1 MNISDALDQYRDIC
15 GDVLKR
21 YTAKL
26 NKSFKT
32 VFIET
37 LLLYMVIPRKIN
49 FTQLGRYGK
58 HCEQCFR
65 QNFTKEFDWLSY
77 NLLMSERIFGKK
89 DRKAIAIDP
98 SYISKS
104 GKRTPWIGYFWSGC
118 AGQVKRGLEI
128 MGIGLIDIDQ
138 HDCMMLKAVQSP
150 DTVTLA
156 NRGVTLN
163 DWYLKVIE
171 QYRDQ
176 LLPVSQY
183 IVADAY
189 FSKFSFTQG
198 LQKLGFHLVSR
209 LRDDSNL
216 LYLYQGEKTG
226 KKGRPKTFDG
236 KIDVSNLDYSR
247 MEKLDIYQE
256 EGELYTLIAH
266 SKALKRNIRL
276 VIWITPKGAHKLYF
290 STDTEMSG
298 KDVIQFYRTR
308 FQVEFCFRDSK
319 QFTGLCHSQARDI
332 NRLDF
337 AFNASMT
344 AVNAAKIM
352 MKENGIPFSMD
363 TLKNLMYN
371 SYILKRFFELSG
383 FKPNRKINAKLVKEL
398 IDIATYRV
406 A

>member
-15 GDVLKR
+15 SDALKI

-26 NKSFKT
+26 NKSFKI

-49 FTQLGRYGK
+49 FTQLGRYGT

-65 QNFTKEFDWLSY
+65 QNFSKEFDWLSY
-77 NLLMSERIFGKK
+77 NLLLSERIFGKQ

-128 MGIGLIDIDQ
+128 MGIGLIDIDKR
-138 HDCMMLKAVQSP
+138 DSMMLKAVQSP
-150 DTVTLA
+150 DTLTLV

-171 QYRDQ
+171 QMKGQ
-176 LLPVSQY
+176 LLSVSKY
-183 IVADAY
+183 VVADAY
-189 FSKFSFTQG
+189 FSKHSFTQG
-198 LQKLGFHLVSR
+198 LQDLGFHLVSR
-209 LRDDSNL
+209 LRDDSSL
-216 LYLYQGEKTG
+216 LYLYQGKKTG

-236 KIDVSNLDYSR
+236 KIDVSNLDDSR
-247 MEKLDIYQE
+247 MEKLDIYEE
-256 EGELYTLIAH
+256 EGKLYTLIAH

-276 VIWITPKGAHKLYF
+276 VIWVTPKGAHKLYF

-298 KDVIQFYRTR
+298 KDVIQYYRTR
-308 FQVEFCFRDSK
+308 FQIEFCFRDCK
-319 QFTGLCHSQARDI
+319 QFTGLYHSQARDI
-332 NRLDF
+332 NRLNF

-344 AVNAAKIM
+344 AVNVAKIM
-352 MKENGIPFSMD
+352 MIENGIPFSMD
-363 TLKNLMYN
+363 TLKKLMYN

>member
-1 MNISDALDQYRDIC
+1 
-15 GDVLKR
+15 
-21 YTAKL
+21 
-26 NKSFKT
+26 
-32 VFIET
+32 
-37 LLLYMVIPRKIN
+37 MVIPRKIN
-49 FTQLGRYGK
+49 FTQLGRYGT
-58 HCEQCFR
+58 HGEQCSR

-77 NLLMSERIFGKK
+77 NLLMSERAFDKQ

-118 AGQVKRGLEI
+118 GGQVKRGLEI
-128 MGIGLIDIDQ
+128 MGIGLIDIDR
-138 HDCMMLKAVQSP
+138 HECMMLKAVQSP
-150 DTVTLA
+150 DTVTLT

-171 QYRDQ
+171 QYKDR
-176 LLPVSQY
+176 LLPVSKY

-189 FSKFSFTQG
+189 FSKYSFVQG
-198 LQKLGFHLVSR
+198 LQDMGFYLVSR

-216 LYLYQGEKTG
+216 LYIYQGEKTG

-236 KIDVSNLDYSR
+236 KIDVDNLEYSR
-247 MEKLDIYQE
+247 MEKLNIYEQ
-256 EGELYTLIAH
+256 EGELYTLIAY

-276 VIWITPKGAHKLYF
+276 VIWITPKGAHKFYF
-290 STDTEMSG
+290 STDTQMSG
-298 KDVIQFYRTR
+298 RDVIQFYRTR

-319 QFTGLCHSQARDI
+319 QFTGLNHSQARNI

-352 MKENGIPFSMD
+352 MKENDIPFSVE

-398 IDIATYRV
+398 IDIATYR
-406 A
+406 AA

>member
-1 MNISDALDQYRDIC
+1 MNISDALDQYRNIC
-15 GDVLKR
+15 GDVFKR

-26 NKSFKT
+26 NKSFKI

-37 LLLYMVIPRKIN
+37 ILLYMVIPRKIN

-77 NLLMSERIFGKK
+77 NLLMSEKIFGKH

-104 GKRTPWIGYFWSGC
+104 GKLTPWIGYFWSGC

-128 MGIGLIDIDQ
+128 MGIGLIDIDK

-150 DTVTLA
+150 DTVTLTS
-156 NRGVTLN
+156 RGVTLN

-171 QYRDQ
+171 LFKEQ
-176 LLPVSQY
+176 LLSVSKY

-189 FSKFSFTQG
+189 FSKYSFAQG
-198 LQKLGFHLVSR
+198 LQDLGFHLVSR

-216 LYLYQGEKTG
+216 LYLYKGEKTG
-226 KKGRPKTFDG
+226 MKGRPKTFDG
-236 KIDVSNLDYSR
+236 KIDVSDLDYRR
-247 MEKLDIYQE
+247 MEKIDIYEE

-319 QFTGLCHSQARDI
+319 QFTGLCHSQARNI
-332 NRLDF
+332 KRLDF

-352 MKENGIPFSMD
+352 MKENGIPFSIN

-371 SYILKRFFELSG
+371 SFILNRFFELSG
-383 FKPNRKINAKLVKEL
+383 IKPNRKINDKLVKEL
-398 IDIATYRV
+398 IDIATYR
-406 A
+406 AA

>member
-15 GDVLKR
+15 SDALKI

-26 NKSFKT
+26 NKSFKI

-37 LLLYMVIPRKIN
+37 LLLYMVITRKIN
-49 FTQLGRYGK
+49 FTQLGRYGT

-65 QNFTKEFDWLSY
+65 QNFSKEFDWLSY
-77 NLLMSERIFGKK
+77 NLLLSERIFGKQ

-128 MGIGLIDIDQ
+128 MGIGLIDIDKR
-138 HDCMMLKAVQSP
+138 DCMMLKAVQSP
-150 DTVTLA
+150 DTLTLV

-171 QYRDQ
+171 QMKGQ
-176 LLPVSQY
+176 LLSVSKY
-183 IVADAY
+183 VVADAY
-189 FSKFSFTQG
+189 FSKHSFTQG
-198 LQKLGFHLVSR
+198 LQDLGFHLVSR
-209 LRDDSNL
+209 LRDDSSL
-216 LYLYQGEKTG
+216 LYLYQGKKTG

-236 KIDVSNLDYSR
+236 KIDVSNLDDSR
-247 MEKLDIYQE
+247 MEKLDIYEE
-256 EGELYTLIAH
+256 EGKLYTLIAH

-276 VIWITPKGAHKLYF
+276 VIWVTPKGAHKLYF

-298 KDVIQFYRTR
+298 KDVIQYYRTR
-308 FQVEFCFRDSK
+308 FQIEFCFRDCK
-319 QFTGLCHSQARDI
+319 QFTGLYHSQARDI
-332 NRLDF
+332 NRLNF

-344 AVNAAKIM
+344 AVNVAKIM

-398 IDIATYRV
+398 IDIAAYRV